1 MNKDLNNS
9 YLIDDQSDTYEVYQV
24 NDNTII
30 RLPWYIYK
38 FTLTTGTVIYFNALH
53 NTLSLLPYNNLSLIK
68 LAENI
73 RCKIINLTKD
83 EFIQQV
89 KIYFDFFWCKAL
101 SDYMIN
107 YVNDMFRME
116 EQAFQRNIGK
126 IEINRSFS
134 DPSMIMDEDIDKI
147 MKMFEEEIKQ
157 DKIKKQERESK
168 NFHFSKNAVAGFKN
182 VNANKKQNKI
192 TFRKLNDLKDQNKDF
207 KSKKPSKMID
217 NKSKNVSGGIKKKT
231 KKEKKLVQVIQ
242 KRSINDSKKTIQDN
256 DDLLSFH
263 LLSHK
268 KNENND
274 DNDDD
279 LSYHLLPPEK
289 SDDLDVFDPFKKYSK
304 Y

>member
-9 YLIDDQSDTYEVYQV
+9 YLIDDETDTYEVYQV

-38 FTLTTGTVIYFNALH
+38 FTLSTGTVIYFNALH

-73 RCKIINLTKD
+73 RCNIIKLTKD

-89 KIYFDFFWCKAL
+89 KKYFVDFWCNAL
-101 SDYMIN
+101 SDHMID

-134 DPSMIMDEDIDKI
+134 DPSMIMDEDIDNI

-157 DKIKKQERESK
+157 NKIKKQERESK
-168 NFHFSKNAVAGFKN
+168 NFHFNKNAVAGFKN

-192 TFRKLNDLKDQNKDF
+192 TFRKLNELKDQSKDL
-207 KSKKPSKMID
+207 KTKKPSKMIE
-217 NKSKNVSGGIKKKT
+217 NKSKNVCVGIKKKS
-231 KKEKKLVQVIQ
+231 KKEKKPVQVIQ
-242 KRSINDSKKTIQDN
+242 KRSINDSKKSIQDN

-268 KNENND
+268 KYENHD
-274 DNDDD
+274 DIEDDW
-279 LSYHLLPPEK
+279 SFHLLSPEK